1 MKKLQTLTPIA
12 AMLVLSMTGV
22 VHAGDNAMAKAG
34 EAQCGASKTEATHAS
49 CGAKKAEEAK
59 CGAHKAEEAKC
70 GAKKAESHEG
80 KCGEAKCGAK
90 K

>member
-12 AMLVLSMTGV
+12 AMLALSMTGV
-22 VHAGDNAMAKAG
+22 VHAGDTAAAKAG
-34 EAQCGASKTEATHAS
+34 EAKCGAKTEATQAS

-59 CGAHKAEEAKC
+59 CGAEKAAEAKC
-70 GAKKAESHEG
+70 GAEKATAHEG